1 MSIAMKSFVVTTTG
15 KVQNVKGHV
24 EATVGDQRV
33 VLVTGQ
39 ELPAGSQVFV
49 SAPNS
54 ITLVSPDGE
63 YWNSSESLEQQTTD
77 VHSEI
82 ASIHQAILSGED
94 PSTVTEAPAAG
105 NIVNGGGFGF
115 VEVVRQGR
123 ESLAQT
129 HYDTELSQSNT
140 FDVFPS
146 FESTPIATEPSAPTP
161 PDNKPPVIVDINGR
175 PIGDDLSVEVA
186 EDSSING
193 QLTATDADGDDLTF
207 ELVDGSEPTNGQV
220 TVNPD
225 GSWEYVPNPDFNGE
239 DSFTVVVDD
248 GNGGTD
254 TITVTVNVTP
264 VNDAPVGEDVSA
276 ETQEE
281 TAVTGQLT
289 ATDADG
295 DNLTF
300 KPGSDPTNG
309 QVTVNP
315 DGLWEYVPNT
325 DFNGEDSFTV
335 VVDDGNGGTD
345 TITVTVNVTSVN
357 DAPIGDDVSAETQEE
372 TAVTGQLTA
381 TDADG
386 DNLTFKPGSN
396 PENGSVTI
404 NADGSWE
411 YVPNTDFN
419 GEDSFTVVVDDG
431 NGGTD
436 TITVTVNVT
445 PTNDAPIGDDVST
458 ETQEETAVSGQLTAT
473 DVDGDNLTFKPGT
486 NPENGS
492 VTVNP
497 DGSWEYVPNTDF
509 NGEDSFTVVVDDGNG
524 GTDTITV
531 TVNVTPVN
539 DAPVGEDVSAET
551 QEDTAVTGQLT
562 ATDVDGDSLT
572 FKPGAD
578 PTNGQ
583 VTVNPDGS
591 WEYVPNPDFN
601 GEDSFTVVV
610 DDGNGGSDTITVT
623 VNVTPVNDA
632 PVGEN
637 VTAETQEDTAVTG
650 QLTATDV
657 DGDNLT
663 FKPGSDPTNGSVTV
677 NPDGSWE
684 YVPNTDFNGEDSF
697 TVVVDDGNGGTDTI
711 TVTVNVTPINDA
723 PVGEDVTAETQ
734 EETAVTGQ
742 LTATD
747 LDGDN
752 LTFKPGTNPEN
763 GNVTVNPDGSWEYVP
778 NPDFNGED
786 SFTVVV
792 DDGNG
797 GTDTI
802 TVTVN
807 VTPVNDAPVG
817 EDVSAETQEETA
829 VTGQLT
835 ATDVDGDNLTF
846 KPGSNPEN
854 GSVTIN
860 ADGSWEYVPSPDF
873 NGEDSF
879 TVVVDDGNGGT
890 DTITVTVNVTP
901 VNDAPVG
908 EDVTAETQEET
919 AVTGQ
924 LTATDVDGDNLTFK
938 PGSDP
943 TNGSVT
949 VNPDGSWEYVPNTDF
964 NGEDSFTVVVDD
976 GNGGTDTITVTVN
989 VTPINDAPVGEDV
1002 TAETQEETAVTGQ
1015 LTATDLDGDNLT
1027 FKPGTNPENGN
1038 VTVNPDGSWE
1048 YVPNP
1053 DFNGEDSFTVVVDD
1067 GNGGTD
1073 TITVTVN
1080 VTPVNDAPVGEDVS
1094 AETQEETAVTGQL
1107 TATDVDGDNLTF
1119 KPGSNPEN
1127 GSVTINA
1134 DGSWEYV
1141 PSPDFNGEDS
1151 FTVVVDDG
1159 NGGTDTITVTVNVT
1173 PVNDAPVG
1181 EDVTA
1186 ETQEETAVTGQLT
1199 ATDVDGD
1206 NLTFKPGSDPTN
1218 GQVTVNPD
1226 GSWEYVPNTDFNG
1239 EDSFTVVVDD
1249 GNGGTDTITVTVN
1262 VTPVNDAPEGEDVT
1276 AETQEETAVTGQLTA
1291 TDVDGDN
1298 LTFKPGSNPENG
1310 QVTVNADGSWEYVPN
1325 TDFNG
1330 EDSFTVVVDDGN
1342 GGSDTITVTVNVT
1355 PVNDAPIGEDV
1366 TAETQE
1372 ETAVTGQLT
1381 ATDVDGDNLT
1391 FKPGSDPT
1399 NGQVTVNPDGS
1410 WEYVPNPDFNGED
1423 SFTVVVDDG
1432 NGGSDTITVT
1442 VNVTPVN
1449 DAPVGE
1455 NVTTETQEETAV
1467 TGQLTATDVDG
1478 DNLTFKQGSDPTNG
1492 SVTVNPDGSW
1502 EYVPNTDFN
1511 GEDSFTVMVDDGNGG
1526 SDTITVTVN
1535 VTPVN
1540 DAPVGED
1547 VSAETQEETAVTG
1560 QLTATDADGDNLTF
1574 KPGSNPENGSVT
1586 INADGSWEYVPNT
1599 DFNGEDSFTVVVD
1612 DGNGGSDTIT
1622 VTVNVTPVNDAPIG
1636 DDVSAETQED
1646 TAVTGQLT
1654 ATDVDGDSLTFKP
1667 GTNPENGQVTVNADG
1682 SWEYVPNTDFNGE
1695 DSFTVVVDDGN
1706 GGTDTIT
1713 VTVNVTP
1720 VNDAPVGED
1729 VSAETQEET
1738 AVTGQL
1744 TATDVDGDNLT
1755 FKPGSNPENG
1765 SVTINADGS
1774 WEYVPNPDFNGE
1786 DSFTVVVD
1794 DGNGGTD
1801 TITVTVNVTPT
1812 NDAPIGDDVSTETQ
1826 EETAVSGQLTA
1837 TDVDGDNLTFKPGT
1851 NPENGSV
1858 TVNPDGSWEYVPNT
1872 DFNGEDSFTVVV
1884 DDGNGGTDTIT
1895 VTVNVTPVNDAPVGE
1910 DVSAETQEETA
1921 VTGQLTATDADG
1933 DGDNL
1938 TFKPGAN
1945 PENGSIT
1952 INADGS
1958 WEYVPNPDFNG
1969 EDSFTVVVDDGNGG
1983 TDTITVTV
1991 NVTPVNDAPIGD
2003 DVSAETQ
2010 EETAVTGQL
2019 TATDADGDNLTFKP
2033 GSNPENGSVTI
2044 NADGS
2049 WEYVPNPDF
2058 NGEDS
2063 FTVVV
2068 DDGNGGTDT
2077 ITVTVN
2083 VTPANDAPV
2092 GEDVSAETQEDTAV
2106 TGQLTATDVDGDN
2119 LTFKPGSNPENGSV
2133 TINADGSWEYV
2144 PNPDFNGED
2153 SFTVVVDDG
2162 NGGTDTITVTVNV
2175 TPVNDAPVG
2184 EDVSAETQEETAV
2197 TGQLTAT
2204 DVDGDNLTFKPGSNP
2219 ENGSVTINADG
2230 SWEYV
2235 PNPDFN
2241 GEDSFTVVVDDGNGG
2256 TDTITVT
2263 VNVTPVNDAPVGEDV
2278 SAETQEETAVTGQL
2292 TATDVDGDNLTFKP
2306 GSNPENGSVTIN
2318 ADGSWEYVPNPD
2330 FNGEDSFTVVVDDG
2344 NGGTDTITVTVNVT
2358 PANDAPVGEDVSAE
2372 TQEDTAVT
2380 GQLTATD
2387 VDGDN
2392 LTFKPGSNPENG
2404 SVTINADGSWEY
2416 VPNPDFNGEDSFTV
2430 VVDDGNG
2437 GTDTITV
2444 TVNVTPAND
2453 APVGED
2459 VSAETQEETAVT
2471 GQLTATDVDG
2481 DNITFKPGTNPE
2493 NGSVTVN
2500 PDGSWEYVPNTD
2512 FNGEDSF
2519 TVVVDDGN
2527 GGSDTIT
2534 VTVNVTPVND
2544 APVGEDVSA
2553 ETQEETAV
2561 TGQLT
2566 ATDIDGDNLTFKP
2579 GTNPENGSVTVN
2591 PDGSWEYVPNTDFN
2605 GEDSFTV
2612 VVDDGNGG
2620 SDTITVTV
2628 NVTPVNDAPVGENV
2642 TTETQEETAVTGQ
2655 LTATDVDGDN
2665 LTFKQGSDPTNGSV
2679 TVNPDGSWEY
2689 VPNTDFN
2696 GEDSFTVMV
2705 DDGNGGSDTITVTV
2719 NVTPV
2724 NDAPVGENVSAETQE
2739 ETAVTGQLTATD
2751 VDGDNLT
2758 FKPGSNP
2765 ENGSVTINADGSW
2778 EYVPN
2783 PDFNGEDSFTVVVDD
2798 GNGGTD
2804 TITVTVNV
2812 TPTNDAPIGDDVS
2825 TETQEETA
2833 VSGQLT
2839 ATDVD
2844 GDNLTFKPGTNPE
2857 NGSVTVNPDGSWEYV
2872 PNTDFNGEDSF
2883 TVVVDDGNGG
2893 SDTITV
2899 TVNVTPVNDAPVG
2912 EDVSAETQ
2920 EETAVTGQLTATDV
2934 DGDNL
2939 TFKPGTNPENGSVTV
2954 NPDGSWEYVP
2964 NTDFN
2969 GEDSFTVVVDDGNGG
2984 TDTITVTVNV
2994 TPVNDA
3000 PVGENVSAETQEETA
3015 VTGQLTATDVDGD
3028 NLTFK
3033 QGSDPTNGSVTV
3045 NPDGSWEYVPNPDFN
3060 GEDSFTVVVDDG
3072 NGGTDTIT
3080 VTVNV
3085 TPVNDA
3091 PVGEDV
3097 SAETQ
3102 EETAVT
3108 GQLTA
3113 TDIDGDNLTFK
3124 PGTNPENGS
3133 VTVNPDGSWEYVP
3146 NTDFNGEDS
3155 FMVVVDDGNG
3165 GSDTITVTVN
3175 VTPVNDEAVIGGDDH
3190 QSLIETNEVLTT
3202 GGTLT
3207 ATDVDNPDNSFKPQ
3221 EGVSGQYGQ
3230 FTINSQ
3236 GEWTF
3241 VSNGALDE
3249 LAEGEVVTDHF
3260 VVESIDGTQHTI
3272 TVEIV
3277 GTNEGPQ
3284 AHDDRVTTK
3293 EDNTIAL
3300 DLLGND
3306 SDVDGTIQ
3314 ITQIAGVELTGGVQE
3329 ITVENGQIRVA
3340 ADGTLTFVPNANYN
3354 GDVSFDYHI
3363 TDNHGATSEATVTIK
3378 VMPDNDAPEFDQD
3391 SYQFNYDEN
3400 SIKGTVIGKVTATDI
3415 DSIDLNYEI
3424 SQGNDNGWFQI
3435 NDKGEITLT
3444 EKGLLAAAN
3453 DYELGDNEHQLQI
3466 TVSDGGKQTT
3476 VDVVLNEQNV
3486 NEAPIG
3492 QNIEITTN
3500 EDTAAI
3506 LSWELFNAQ
3515 DIDTPDSEL
3524 SINITKLP
3532 ANGVVQIQVNGQWQ
3546 NITTSTLLTKAMF
3559 DNGDVRFV
3567 PELNHSSG
3575 MEGSEDTGNNGS
3587 IYAEFDFVISDG
3599 ELQSPEY
3606 STVIHVNAV
3615 ADKVDIEFIIGQG
3628 IYHNG
3633 SIYQDG
3639 KDFISWEDTLINV
3652 GDKAHSLTE
3661 NTDNYLVTDKTAIKG
3676 NGGNDVI
3683 SGHFST
3689 EDLILIG
3696 DDGILGNNDVDVNLD
3711 GSPVNPANT
3720 VNDTLYGGS
3729 GNDILIGEQG
3739 NDSLYGNEGIDTAVF
3754 AGNFNDYHIS
3764 NPTVSPG
3771 GSIFIQ
3777 VTDKDYSLKSP
3788 FAGEGQD
3795 ALYDIERLQF
3805 ADGTYYWDQEDGQ
3818 WVKEQPTMT
3827 YPLDINV
3834 TLTDLDGSESITEIR
3849 LAGLVEGAVLY
3860 ASDGKTVLGVAD
3872 AEGSITLTGLWS
3884 SSDSSVSLSDLKL
3897 VVDAELADQIKP
3909 TITVVN
3915 QENSN
3920 LDQNIT
3926 HADGISMNGRSRSFF
3941 SIEQQDDDSSMERAE
3956 RLLSESEDEH
3966 PLLGLMQNQDDYQSS
3981 LLQEDILL
3989 DSVGVLTEQ
3998 PEILS
4003 DFDIVND
4010 KLDLSLL
4017 LTHATTETIDEYIS
4031 FSQRDDNSVITINDQ
4046 AEETEIILENITLDE
4061 LSDNLGI
4068 ITNGL
4073 LTYQEDE
4080 LIFNDLA
4087 SNSSQ
4092 ELTVIPNPVIDDN
4105 L

>member
-1 MSIAMKSFVVTTTG
+1 MNPDGSWEYVPNPDFNGEDSFTVVVDDGNGGTDTITVTVNVTPINDAPVGENVTTET
-15 KVQNVKGHV
+15 Q
-24 EATVGDQRV
+24 EETA
-33 VLVTGQ
+33 VT
-39 ELPAGSQVFV
+39 
-49 SAPNS
+49 
-54 ITLVSPDGE
+54 
-63 YWNSSESLEQQTTD
+63 
-77 VHSEI
+77 
-82 ASIHQAILSGED
+82 
-94 PSTVTEAPAAG
+94 
-105 NIVNGGGFGF
+105 
-115 VEVVRQGR
+115 
-123 ESLAQT
+123 
-129 HYDTELSQSNT
+129 
-140 FDVFPS
+140 
-146 FESTPIATEPSAPTP
+146 
-161 PDNKPPVIVDINGR
+161 
-175 PIGDDLSVEVA
+175 
-186 EDSSING
+186 G
-193 QLTATDADGDDLTF
+193 QLTATDVDGDNLTF
-207 ELVDGSEPTNGQV
+207 KPGSDPTNGQVTVNPDGSWEYVPNPDFNGEDSFTVVVDDGNGGTDTITVTVNVTPINDVPVGENVSAETQEETAVTGQLTATDVDGDNLTFKPGTNPENGSVTVNPDGSWEYVPNPDFNGEDSFTVVVDDGNGGSDTITVTVNVTPVNDAPEGEDVSAETQEETAVTGQLTATDVDGDNLTFNPGTNPENGSVTVNPDGSWEYVPNPDFNGEDSFTVVVDDGNGGTDTITVTVNVTPINDAPVGEDVSAETQEETAVTGQLTATDVDGDSLTFKPGSDPTNGSV

-264 VNDAPVGEDVSA
+264 VNDAPVGEDVIA

-281 TAVTGQLT
+281 TAVT
-289 ATDADG
+289 
-295 DNLTF
+295 
-300 KPGSDPTNG
+300 
-309 QVTVNP
+309 
-315 DGLWEYVPNT
+315 
-325 DFNGEDSFTV
+325 
-335 VVDDGNGGTD
+335 
-345 TITVTVNVTSVN
+345 
-357 DAPIGDDVSAETQEE
+357 
-372 TAVTGQLTA
+372 
-381 TDADG
+381 
-386 DNLTFKPGSN
+386 
-396 PENGSVTI
+396 
-404 NADGSWE
+404 
-411 YVPNTDFN
+411 
-419 GEDSFTVVVDDG
+419 
-431 NGGTD
+431 
-436 TITVTVNVT
+436 
-445 PTNDAPIGDDVST
+445 
-458 ETQEETAVSGQLTAT
+458 GQLTAT

-551 QEDTAVTGQLT
+551 QEETAVTGQLT
-562 ATDVDGDSLT
+562 VTD
-572 FKPGAD
+572 A
-578 PTNGQ
+578 
-583 VTVNPDGS
+583 
-591 WEYVPNPDFN
+591 
-601 GEDSFTVVV
+601 
-610 DDGNGGSDTITVT
+610 
-623 VNVTPVNDA
+623 
-632 PVGEN
+632 
-637 VTAETQEDTAVTG
+637 
-650 QLTATDV
+650 

-663 FKPGSDPTNGSVTV
+663 FKPGSNPENGSVTI
-677 NPDGSWE
+677 NADGSWE

-711 TVTVNVTPINDA
+711 TVTVNVTP
-723 PVGEDVTAETQ
+723 
-734 EETAVTGQ
+734 
-742 LTATD
+742 
-747 LDGDN
+747 
-752 LTFKPGTNPEN
+752 
-763 GNVTVNPDGSWEYVP
+763 
-778 NPDFNGED
+778 
-786 SFTVVV
+786 
-792 DDGNG
+792 
-797 GTDTI
+797 
-802 TVTVN
+802 
-807 VTPVNDAPVG
+807 VNDAPVG
-817 EDVSAETQEETA
+817 ENVSAETQEETA

-846 KPGSNPEN
+846 KPGSDPTNGQVTVNP
-854 GSVTIN
+854 
-860 ADGSWEYVPSPDF
+860 DGSWEYVPNPDF

-938 PGSDP
+938 PGTNPANGQVTVNADGSWEYVPNPDFNGEDSFTVVVDDGNGGTDTITVTVNVTP
-943 TNGSVT
+943 VNDAPVGENITTETQEETAVTGQLTATDVDGDNLTFKPGTNPENGSVT
-949 VNPDGSWEYVPNTDF
+949 VNPDGSWEYVPNPDFNGEDSFTVVVDDGNGGSDTITVTVNVTPVNDAPEGEDVSAETQEETAVTGQLTATDVDGDNLTFNPGTNPENGSVTVNPDGSWEYVPNPDF

-1002 TAETQEETAVTGQ
+1002 SAETQEETAVTGQ
-1015 LTATDLDGDNLT
+1015 LTATDVDGDSLT
-1027 FKPGTNPENGN
+1027 FKPGSDPTNGS

-1080 VTPVNDAPVGEDVS
+1080 VTPVNDAPVGEDVI

-1119 KPGSNPEN
+1119 KPGTNPEN
-1127 GSVTINA
+1127 GS
-1134 DGSWEYV
+1134 
-1141 PSPDFNGEDS
+1141 
-1151 FTVVVDDG
+1151 
-1159 NGGTDTITVTVNVT
+1159 
-1173 PVNDAPVG
+1173 
-1181 EDVTA
+1181 
-1186 ETQEETAVTGQLT
+1186 
-1199 ATDVDGD
+1199 
-1206 NLTFKPGSDPTN
+1206 
-1218 GQVTVNPD
+1218 VTVNPD

-1262 VTPVNDAPEGEDVT
+1262 VTPVNDAP
-1276 AETQEETAVTGQLTA
+1276 
-1291 TDVDGDN
+1291 
-1298 LTFKPGSNPENG
+1298 
-1310 QVTVNADGSWEYVPN
+1310 
-1325 TDFNG
+1325 
-1330 EDSFTVVVDDGN
+1330 
-1342 GGSDTITVTVNVT
+1342 
-1355 PVNDAPIGEDV
+1355 
-1366 TAETQE
+1366 
-1372 ETAVTGQLT
+1372 
-1381 ATDVDGDNLT
+1381 
-1391 FKPGSDPT
+1391 
-1399 NGQVTVNPDGS
+1399 
-1410 WEYVPNPDFNGED
+1410 
-1423 SFTVVVDDG
+1423 
-1432 NGGSDTITVT
+1432 
-1442 VNVTPVN
+1442 
-1449 DAPVGE
+1449 
-1455 NVTTETQEETAV
+1455 
-1467 TGQLTATDVDG
+1467 
-1478 DNLTFKQGSDPTNG
+1478 
-1492 SVTVNPDGSW
+1492 
-1502 EYVPNTDFN
+1502 
-1511 GEDSFTVMVDDGNGG
+1511 
-1526 SDTITVTVN
+1526 
-1535 VTPVN
+1535 
-1540 DAPVGED
+1540 VGED

-1560 QLTATDADGDNLTF
+1560 QLTVTDADGDNLTF

-1586 INADGSWEYVPNT
+1586 I
-1599 DFNGEDSFTVVVD
+1599 
-1612 DGNGGSDTIT
+1612 
-1622 VTVNVTPVNDAPIG
+1622 
-1636 DDVSAETQED
+1636 
-1646 TAVTGQLT
+1646 
-1654 ATDVDGDSLTFKP
+1654 
-1667 GTNPENGQVTVNADG
+1667 NADG

-1826 EETAVSGQLTA
+1826 EETAV
-1837 TDVDGDNLTFKPGT
+1837 
-1851 NPENGSV
+1851 
-1858 TVNPDGSWEYVPNT
+1858 
-1872 DFNGEDSFTVVV
+1872 
-1884 DDGNGGTDTIT
+1884 
-1895 VTVNVTPVNDAPVGE
+1895 
-1910 DVSAETQEETA
+1910 
-1921 VTGQLTATDADG
+1921 
-1933 DGDNL
+1933 
-1938 TFKPGAN
+1938 
-1945 PENGSIT
+1945 
-1952 INADGS
+1952 
-1958 WEYVPNPDFNG
+1958 
-1969 EDSFTVVVDDGNGG
+1969 
-1983 TDTITVTV
+1983 
-1991 NVTPVNDAPIGD
+1991 
-2003 DVSAETQ
+2003 
-2010 EETAVTGQL
+2010 
-2019 TATDADGDNLTFKP
+2019 
-2033 GSNPENGSVTI
+2033 
-2044 NADGS
+2044 
-2049 WEYVPNPDF
+2049 
-2058 NGEDS
+2058 
-2063 FTVVV
+2063 
-2068 DDGNGGTDT
+2068 
-2077 ITVTVN
+2077 
-2083 VTPANDAPV
+2083 
-2092 GEDVSAETQEDTAV
+2092 
-2106 TGQLTATDVDGDN
+2106 
-2119 LTFKPGSNPENGSV
+2119 
-2133 TINADGSWEYV
+2133 
-2144 PNPDFNGED
+2144 
-2153 SFTVVVDDG
+2153 
-2162 NGGTDTITVTVNV
+2162 
-2175 TPVNDAPVG
+2175 
-2184 EDVSAETQEETAV
+2184 
-2197 TGQLTAT
+2197 
-2204 DVDGDNLTFKPGSNP
+2204 
-2219 ENGSVTINADG
+2219 
-2230 SWEYV
+2230 
-2235 PNPDFN
+2235 
-2241 GEDSFTVVVDDGNGG
+2241 
-2256 TDTITVT
+2256 
-2263 VNVTPVNDAPVGEDV
+2263 
-2278 SAETQEETAVTGQL
+2278 
-2292 TATDVDGDNLTFKP
+2292 
-2306 GSNPENGSVTIN
+2306 
-2318 ADGSWEYVPNPD
+2318 
-2330 FNGEDSFTVVVDDG
+2330 
-2344 NGGTDTITVTVNVT
+2344 
-2358 PANDAPVGEDVSAE
+2358 
-2372 TQEDTAVT
+2372 
-2380 GQLTATD
+2380 
-2387 VDGDN
+2387 
-2392 LTFKPGSNPENG
+2392 
-2404 SVTINADGSWEY
+2404 
-2416 VPNPDFNGEDSFTV
+2416 
-2430 VVDDGNG
+2430 
-2437 GTDTITV
+2437 
-2444 TVNVTPAND
+2444 
-2453 APVGED
+2453 
-2459 VSAETQEETAVT
+2459 
-2471 GQLTATDVDG
+2471 
-2481 DNITFKPGTNPE
+2481 
-2493 NGSVTVN
+2493 
-2500 PDGSWEYVPNTD
+2500 
-2512 FNGEDSF
+2512 
-2519 TVVVDDGN
+2519 
-2527 GGSDTIT
+2527 
-2534 VTVNVTPVND
+2534 
-2544 APVGEDVSA
+2544 
-2553 ETQEETAV
+2553 
-2561 TGQLT
+2561 
-2566 ATDIDGDNLTFKP
+2566 
-2579 GTNPENGSVTVN
+2579 
-2591 PDGSWEYVPNTDFN
+2591 
-2605 GEDSFTV
+2605 
-2612 VVDDGNGG
+2612 
-2620 SDTITVTV
+2620 
-2628 NVTPVNDAPVGENV
+2628 
-2642 TTETQEETAVTGQ
+2642 
-2655 LTATDVDGDN
+2655 
-2665 LTFKQGSDPTNGSV
+2665 
-2679 TVNPDGSWEY
+2679 
-2689 VPNTDFN
+2689 
-2696 GEDSFTVMV
+2696 
-2705 DDGNGGSDTITVTV
+2705 
-2719 NVTPV
+2719 
-2724 NDAPVGENVSAETQE
+2724 
-2739 ETAVTGQLTATD
+2739 
-2751 VDGDNLT
+2751 
-2758 FKPGSNP
+2758 
-2765 ENGSVTINADGSW
+2765 
-2778 EYVPN
+2778 
-2783 PDFNGEDSFTVVVDD
+2783 
-2798 GNGGTD
+2798 
-2804 TITVTVNV
+2804 
-2812 TPTNDAPIGDDVS
+2812 
-2825 TETQEETA
+2825 
-2833 VSGQLT
+2833 
-2839 ATDVD
+2839 
-2844 GDNLTFKPGTNPE
+2844 
-2857 NGSVTVNPDGSWEYV
+2857 
-2872 PNTDFNGEDSF
+2872 
-2883 TVVVDDGNGG
+2883 
-2893 SDTITV
+2893 
-2899 TVNVTPVNDAPVG
+2899 
-2912 EDVSAETQ
+2912 
-2920 EETAVTGQLTATDV
+2920 TGQLTATDV

-2964 NTDFN
+2964 NPDFN

-2984 TDTITVTVNV
+2984 SDTITVTVNV

-3000 PVGENVSAETQEETA
+3000 PEGEDVSAETQEETA
-3015 VTGQLTATDVDGD
+3015 VIGQLTATDVDGD
-3028 NLTFK
+3028 NLTFNP
-3033 QGSDPTNGSVTV
+3033 GTNPENGSVTV

-3072 NGGTDTIT
+3072 NGGT
-3080 VTVNV
+3080 
-3085 TPVNDA
+3085 
-3091 PVGEDV
+3091 
-3097 SAETQ
+3097 
-3102 EETAVT
+3102 
-3108 GQLTA
+3108 
-3113 TDIDGDNLTFK
+3113 
-3124 PGTNPENGS
+3124 
-3133 VTVNPDGSWEYVP
+3133 
-3146 NTDFNGEDS
+3146 
-3155 FMVVVDDGNG
+3155 
-3165 GSDTITVTVN
+3165 DTITVTVN

-3221 EGVSGQYGQ
+3221 EGVTGQYGQ

-3272 TVEIV
+3272 TVEIT

-3293 EDNTIAL
+3293 EDNAITL

-3329 ITVENGQIRVA
+3329 IMVEHGQIRVA
-3340 ADGTLTFVPNANYN
+3340 ADGTLTFVPNTNYN
-3354 GDVSFDYHI
+3354 GDVSFDYQI

-3400 SIKGTVIGKVTATDI
+3400 STEGTVIGKVTATDI

-3486 NEAPIG
+3486 NEAPTG

-3661 NTDNYLVTDKTAIKG
+3661 GTDNYEVKDKTAIKG

-3739 NDSLYGNEGIDTAVF
+3739 NDSLYGNGGIDTAVF

-3764 NPTVSPG
+3764 NPKVSSG
-3771 GSIFIQ
+3771 DSIFIQ
-3777 VTDKDYSLKSP
+3777 VTDKDYSLNYP

-4092 ELTVIPNPVIDDN
+4092 ELTAIPNPVIDDN

>member
-1 MSIAMKSFVVTTTG
+1 MKSFVVTTTG

-24 EATVGDQRV
+24 EAMVGDQRV

-140 FDVFPS
+140 FDVFTS

-161 PDNKPPVIVDINGR
+161 PDNKPPVIVDINGQ

-264 VNDAPVGEDVSA
+264 VNDAPE
-276 ETQEE
+276 
-281 TAVTGQLT
+281 
-289 ATDADG
+289 
-295 DNLTF
+295 
-300 KPGSDPTNG
+300 
-309 QVTVNP
+309 
-315 DGLWEYVPNT
+315 
-325 DFNGEDSFTV
+325 
-335 VVDDGNGGTD
+335 
-345 TITVTVNVTSVN
+345 
-357 DAPIGDDVSAETQEE
+357 GDDVSAETQEE

-381 TDADG
+381 TDVDG
-386 DNLTFKPGSN
+386 DNLTFKSGTN

-411 YVPNTDFN
+411 YVPNT
-419 GEDSFTVVVDDG
+419 
-431 NGGTD
+431 
-436 TITVTVNVT
+436 
-445 PTNDAPIGDDVST
+445 
-458 ETQEETAVSGQLTAT
+458 
-473 DVDGDNLTFKPGT
+473 
-486 NPENGS
+486 
-492 VTVNP
+492 
-497 DGSWEYVPNTDF
+497 
-509 NGEDSFTVVVDDGNG
+509 
-524 GTDTITV
+524 
-531 TVNVTPVN
+531 
-539 DAPVGEDVSAET
+539 
-551 QEDTAVTGQLT
+551 
-562 ATDVDGDSLT
+562 
-572 FKPGAD
+572 
-578 PTNGQ
+578 
-583 VTVNPDGS
+583 
-591 WEYVPNPDFN
+591 
-601 GEDSFTVVV
+601 
-610 DDGNGGSDTITVT
+610 
-623 VNVTPVNDA
+623 
-632 PVGEN
+632 
-637 VTAETQEDTAVTG
+637 
-650 QLTATDV
+650 
-657 DGDNLT
+657 
-663 FKPGSDPTNGSVTV
+663 
-677 NPDGSWE
+677 
-684 YVPNTDFNGEDSF
+684 
-697 TVVVDDGNGGTDTI
+697 
-711 TVTVNVTPINDA
+711 
-723 PVGEDVTAETQ
+723 
-734 EETAVTGQ
+734 
-742 LTATD
+742 
-747 LDGDN
+747 
-752 LTFKPGTNPEN
+752 
-763 GNVTVNPDGSWEYVP
+763 
-778 NPDFNGED
+778 DFNGED

-835 ATDVDGDNLTF
+835 ATDLDGDNLTF
-846 KPGSNPEN
+846 KPGTNPEN
-854 GSVTIN
+854 GNVTIN
-860 ADGSWEYVPSPDF
+860 ADGSWEYVPNPDF

-901 VNDAPVG
+901 TNDAPIGDDVSVETQEDTAVTGQLIATDVDGDNLTFKPGTNPENGSVIVNPDGSWEYVPNPNFNGEDSFTVVVDDGNGGSDTITVTVNVTPVNDAPVG
-908 EDVTAETQEET
+908 ENVTTETQEET

-924 LTATDVDGDNLTFK
+924 LTATDVDGDSLTFK

-943 TNGSVT
+943 TNG
-949 VNPDGSWEYVPNTDF
+949 
-964 NGEDSFTVVVDD
+964 
-976 GNGGTDTITVTVN
+976 
-989 VTPINDAPVGEDV
+989 
-1002 TAETQEETAVTGQ
+1002 Q
-1015 LTATDLDGDNLT
+1015 
-1027 FKPGTNPENGN
+1027 

-1080 VTPVNDAPVGEDVS
+1080 VTPTNDTPVGEDVSTETQEETAVSGQLTATDVDGDNLTFKPGTNPENGQVTINADGSWEYVPNPDFNGEDSFTVVVDDGNGGSDTITVTVNVTPVNDAPVGEDVI

-1119 KPGSNPEN
+1119 KPGSDPTNGQVTVNP
-1127 GSVTINA
+1127 
-1134 DGSWEYV
+1134 DGSWVYV
-1141 PSPDFNGEDS
+1141 PNPDFNGEDS

-1181 EDVTA
+1181 ENISAETQEETAVTGQLTATDVDGDNLTFKPGTNPENGQVTVNADGSWEYVPNPDFNGEDSFTVVVDDGNGGTDTITVTVNVTPVNDAPIGDDVTA
-1186 ETQEETAVTGQLT
+1186 ETQEETAVTGQLTATDVDGDNLTFKPGTNPENGQVTVNADGSWEYVPNPDFNGEDSFTVVVDDGNGGSDTITVTVNVTPVNDAPVGEDVIAETQEETAVTGQLTATDVDGDNLTFKPGSDPTNGQVTVNPDGSWEYVPNPDFNGEDSFTVVVDDGKDGSDTITVTVNVTPVNDAPVGEDVSAETQEETAVSGQLTATDVDGDNLTFKPGSNPENGSVTINADGSWEYVPNPDFNGEDSFTVVVDDGNGGSDTITVTVNVTPVNDAPVGENVTTETQEDTVITGQLT

-1262 VTPVNDAPEGEDVT
+1262 VTPTNDAPIGDDVST
-1276 AETQEETAVTGQLTA
+1276 ETQEETAVTGQLTA

-1298 LTFKPGSNPENG
+1298 LTFKPGTNPENG
-1310 QVTVNADGSWEYVPN
+1310 NVTVNPDGSWEYVPN

-1355 PVNDAPIGEDV
+1355 PVNDEAVGEDV
-1366 TAETQE
+1366 TTETQE

-1399 NGQVTVNPDGS
+1399 NGSVTVNPDGS
-1410 WEYVPNPDFNGED
+1410 WEYVPNPNFNGED
-1423 SFTVVVDDG
+1423 SFTVVVDDS
-1432 NGGSDTITVT
+1432 NGGTDTIIVT

-1449 DAPVGE
+1449 DAPVG
-1455 NVTTETQEETAV
+1455 
-1467 TGQLTATDVDG
+1467 D
-1478 DNLTFKQGSDPTNG
+1478 
-1492 SVTVNPDGSW
+1492 
-1502 EYVPNTDFN
+1502 
-1511 GEDSFTVMVDDGNGG
+1511 
-1526 SDTITVTVN
+1526 
-1535 VTPVN
+1535 
-1540 DAPVGED
+1540 
-1547 VSAETQEETAVTG
+1547 
-1560 QLTATDADGDNLTF
+1560 
-1574 KPGSNPENGSVT
+1574 
-1586 INADGSWEYVPNT
+1586 
-1599 DFNGEDSFTVVVD
+1599 
-1612 DGNGGSDTIT
+1612 
-1622 VTVNVTPVNDAPIG
+1622 
-1636 DDVSAETQED
+1636 
-1646 TAVTGQLT
+1646 
-1654 ATDVDGDSLTFKP
+1654 
-1667 GTNPENGQVTVNADG
+1667 
-1682 SWEYVPNTDFNGE
+1682 
-1695 DSFTVVVDDGN
+1695 
-1706 GGTDTIT
+1706 
-1713 VTVNVTP
+1713 
-1720 VNDAPVGED
+1720 D

-1755 FKPGSNPENG
+1755 FKPG
-1765 SVTINADGS
+1765 
-1774 WEYVPNPDFNGE
+1774 
-1786 DSFTVVVD
+1786 
-1794 DGNGGTD
+1794 
-1801 TITVTVNVTPT
+1801 
-1812 NDAPIGDDVSTETQ
+1812 
-1826 EETAVSGQLTA
+1826 
-1837 TDVDGDNLTFKPGT
+1837 T

-1858 TVNPDGSWEYVPNT
+1858 TVNP
-1872 DFNGEDSFTVVV
+1872 
-1884 DDGNGGTDTIT
+1884 
-1895 VTVNVTPVNDAPVGE
+1895 
-1910 DVSAETQEETA
+1910 
-1921 VTGQLTATDADG
+1921 
-1933 DGDNL
+1933 
-1938 TFKPGAN
+1938 
-1945 PENGSIT
+1945 
-1952 INADGS
+1952 DGS

-1991 NVTPVNDAPIGD
+1991 NVTPV
-2003 DVSAETQ
+2003 
-2010 EETAVTGQL
+2010 
-2019 TATDADGDNLTFKP
+2019 
-2033 GSNPENGSVTI
+2033 
-2044 NADGS
+2044 
-2049 WEYVPNPDF
+2049 
-2058 NGEDS
+2058 
-2063 FTVVV
+2063 
-2068 DDGNGGTDT
+2068 
-2077 ITVTVN
+2077 
-2083 VTPANDAPV
+2083 NDAPV

-2184 EDVSAETQEETAV
+2184 ENVSAETQEDTAVTGQLTATDVDGDKLTFKPGSDPTNGQVTVNPDGSWEYVPNPDFNGEDSFTVVVDDGNGGTDTITVTVNVTPVNDAPVGEDVTTETQEETAVTGQLTATDLDGDNLTFKPGTNPENGSVTVNPDGSWEYVPNPDFNGEDSFTVVVDDSNGGSDTITVTVNVTPVNDAPEGEDASAETQEETAVTGQLTATDVDGDNLTFKPGTNPENGNVTVNPDGSWEYVPNTDFNGEDSFTVVVDDGNGGSDTITVTVNVTPVNDEAVGEDVTTETQEETAVTGQLTATDVDGDNLTFKPGSDPTNGSVTVNPDGSWEYVPNPNFNGEDSFTVVVDDGNGGSDTITVTVNVTPVNDAPEGEDISAETQEETAVTGQLTATDVDGDNLTFKPGTNPENGQVTVNADGSWEYVPNPDFNGEDSFTVVVDDGNGGTDTITVTVNVTPVNDTPVGEDVSAETQEETAV

-2204 DVDGDNLTFKPGSNP
+2204 DVDGDNLTFKPGTNPENGQVTVNADGSWEYVPNPDFNGEDSFTVVVDDGNGGTDTITVTVNVTPVNDAPVGEDVSAGTQEETVVTGQLTATDVDGDNLTFKPGTDP

-2278 SAETQEETAVTGQL
+2278 SAETQEDTAVTGQL

-2306 GSNPENGSVTIN
+2306 GTNPENGNVTVN
-2318 ADGSWEYVPNPD
+2318 PDGSWEYVPNPD

-2358 PANDAPVGEDVSAE
+2358 PVNDAPVGENVSAE

-2392 LTFKPGSNPENG
+2392 LTFKSGSNPENG

-2416 VPNPDFNGEDSFTV
+2416 VPNPDFHGEDSFTV

-2437 GTDTITV
+2437 GT
-2444 TVNVTPAND
+2444 
-2453 APVGED
+2453 
-2459 VSAETQEETAVT
+2459 
-2471 GQLTATDVDG
+2471 
-2481 DNITFKPGTNPE
+2481 
-2493 NGSVTVN
+2493 
-2500 PDGSWEYVPNTD
+2500 
-2512 FNGEDSF
+2512 
-2519 TVVVDDGN
+2519 
-2527 GGSDTIT
+2527 
-2534 VTVNVTPVND
+2534 
-2544 APVGEDVSA
+2544 
-2553 ETQEETAV
+2553 
-2561 TGQLT
+2561 
-2566 ATDIDGDNLTFKP
+2566 
-2579 GTNPENGSVTVN
+2579 
-2591 PDGSWEYVPNTDFN
+2591 
-2605 GEDSFTV
+2605 
-2612 VVDDGNGG
+2612 
-2620 SDTITVTV
+2620 
-2628 NVTPVNDAPVGENV
+2628 
-2642 TTETQEETAVTGQ
+2642 
-2655 LTATDVDGDN
+2655 
-2665 LTFKQGSDPTNGSV
+2665 
-2679 TVNPDGSWEY
+2679 
-2689 VPNTDFN
+2689 
-2696 GEDSFTVMV
+2696 
-2705 DDGNGGSDTITVTV
+2705 
-2719 NVTPV
+2719 
-2724 NDAPVGENVSAETQE
+2724 
-2739 ETAVTGQLTATD
+2739 
-2751 VDGDNLT
+2751 
-2758 FKPGSNP
+2758 
-2765 ENGSVTINADGSW
+2765 
-2778 EYVPN
+2778 
-2783 PDFNGEDSFTVVVDD
+2783 
-2798 GNGGTD
+2798 
-2804 TITVTVNV
+2804 
-2812 TPTNDAPIGDDVS
+2812 
-2825 TETQEETA
+2825 
-2833 VSGQLT
+2833 
-2839 ATDVD
+2839 
-2844 GDNLTFKPGTNPE
+2844 
-2857 NGSVTVNPDGSWEYV
+2857 
-2872 PNTDFNGEDSF
+2872 
-2883 TVVVDDGNGG
+2883 
-2893 SDTITV
+2893 DTITV

-2939 TFKPGTNPENGSVTV
+2939 TFKPGTNPENGSVTI
-2954 NPDGSWEYVP
+2954 NADGSWEYVP
-2964 NTDFN
+2964 NPDFN

-3028 NLTFK
+3028 NLAFK
-3033 QGSDPTNGSVTV
+3033 PGTNPENGQVTV
-3045 NPDGSWEYVPNPDFN
+3045 NADGSWEYVPNPDFH

-3102 EETAVT
+3102 EDTAVT

-3113 TDIDGDNLTFK
+3113 TDVDGDNLTFK

-3133 VTVNPDGSWEYVP
+3133 VTINADGSWEYVP

-3155 FMVVVDDGNG
+3155 FTVVVDDGNG
-3165 GSDTITVTVN
+3165 GSDIITVTVN

-3202 GGTLT
+3202 GGILT

-3221 EGVSGQYGQ
+3221 EGVTGQYGQ

-3241 VSNGALDE
+3241 VSNGALDK

-3260 VVESIDGTQHTI
+3260 VVESIDGTEHTI

-3293 EDNTIAL
+3293 EDNAIAL
-3300 DLLGND
+3300 DLLSND
-3306 SDVDGTIQ
+3306 SDVDGTVQ
-3314 ITQIAGVELTGGVQE
+3314 ITQIAGVELTGGEQE

-3340 ADGTLTFVPNANYN
+3340 VDGTLIFVPNANYS
-3354 GDVSFDYHI
+3354 GDVSFDYQI

-3400 SIKGTVIGKVTATDI
+3400 STEGTVIGKVTATDI

-3628 IYHNG
+3628 VYHNG

-3661 NTDNYLVTDKTAIKG
+3661 DTDSYQIKDKTAIKG

-3739 NDSLYGNEGIDTAVF
+3739 NDSLYGNGGIDTAVF

-3777 VTDKDYSLKSP
+3777 VTDKDYSLNYP

-3884 SSDSSVSLSDLKL
+3884 SSDSLVSLSDLKL

-3966 PLLGLMQNQDDYQSS
+3966 PLLGLVQNQEDYQSS

-3989 DSVGVLTEQ
+3989 DGVGVLTEQ

-4031 FSQRDDNSVITINDQ
+4031 FSQIEDNSVITINDQ
-4046 AEETEIILENITLDE
+4046 AKGTEIILENITLDE

-4092 ELTVIPNPVIDDN
+4092 ELSMIPNPVIDDN

>member
-1 MSIAMKSFVVTTTG
+1 
-15 KVQNVKGHV
+15 
-24 EATVGDQRV
+24 
-33 VLVTGQ
+33 
-39 ELPAGSQVFV
+39 
-49 SAPNS
+49 
-54 ITLVSPDGE
+54 
-63 YWNSSESLEQQTTD
+63 
-77 VHSEI
+77 
-82 ASIHQAILSGED
+82 
-94 PSTVTEAPAAG
+94 
-105 NIVNGGGFGF
+105 
-115 VEVVRQGR
+115 
-123 ESLAQT
+123 
-129 HYDTELSQSNT
+129 
-140 FDVFPS
+140 
-146 FESTPIATEPSAPTP
+146 
-161 PDNKPPVIVDINGR
+161 
-175 PIGDDLSVEVA
+175 
-186 EDSSING
+186 
-193 QLTATDADGDDLTF
+193 TAL
-207 ELVDGSEPTNGQV
+207 
-220 TVNPD
+220 
-225 GSWEYVPNPDFNGE
+225 
-239 DSFTVVVDD
+239 
-248 GNGGTD
+248 
-254 TITVTVNVTP
+254 
-264 VNDAPVGEDVSA
+264 
-276 ETQEE
+276 
-281 TAVTGQLT
+281 
-289 ATDADG
+289 
-295 DNLTF
+295 
-300 KPGSDPTNG
+300 
-309 QVTVNP
+309 
-315 DGLWEYVPNT
+315 
-325 DFNGEDSFTV
+325 
-335 VVDDGNGGTD
+335 
-345 TITVTVNVTSVN
+345 
-357 DAPIGDDVSAETQEE
+357 
-372 TAVTGQLTA
+372 
-381 TDADG
+381 
-386 DNLTFKPGSN
+386 
-396 PENGSVTI
+396 
-404 NADGSWE
+404 
-411 YVPNTDFN
+411 
-419 GEDSFTVVVDDG
+419 
-431 NGGTD
+431 
-436 TITVTVNVT
+436 
-445 PTNDAPIGDDVST
+445 
-458 ETQEETAVSGQLTAT
+458 
-473 DVDGDNLTFKPGT
+473 
-486 NPENGS
+486 
-492 VTVNP
+492 
-497 DGSWEYVPNTDF
+497 
-509 NGEDSFTVVVDDGNG
+509 
-524 GTDTITV
+524 
-531 TVNVTPVN
+531 
-539 DAPVGEDVSAET
+539 
-551 QEDTAVTGQLT
+551 
-562 ATDVDGDSLT
+562 
-572 FKPGAD
+572 
-578 PTNGQ
+578 
-583 VTVNPDGS
+583 
-591 WEYVPNPDFN
+591 
-601 GEDSFTVVV
+601 
-610 DDGNGGSDTITVT
+610 
-623 VNVTPVNDA
+623 
-632 PVGEN
+632 
-637 VTAETQEDTAVTG
+637 
-650 QLTATDV
+650 
-657 DGDNLT
+657 
-663 FKPGSDPTNGSVTV
+663 
-677 NPDGSWE
+677 
-684 YVPNTDFNGEDSF
+684 
-697 TVVVDDGNGGTDTI
+697 
-711 TVTVNVTPINDA
+711 
-723 PVGEDVTAETQ
+723 
-734 EETAVTGQ
+734 TGQ

-763 GNVTVNPDGSWEYVP
+763 G
-778 NPDFNGED
+778 
-786 SFTVVV
+786 
-792 DDGNG
+792 
-797 GTDTI
+797 
-802 TVTVN
+802 
-807 VTPVNDAPVG
+807 
-817 EDVSAETQEETA
+817 
-829 VTGQLT
+829 
-835 ATDVDGDNLTF
+835 
-846 KPGSNPEN
+846 
-854 GSVTIN
+854 SVTI
-860 ADGSWEYVPSPDF
+860 
-873 NGEDSF
+873 
-879 TVVVDDGNGGT
+879 
-890 DTITVTVNVTP
+890 
-901 VNDAPVG
+901 
-908 EDVTAETQEET
+908 
-919 AVTGQ
+919 
-924 LTATDVDGDNLTFK
+924 
-938 PGSDP
+938 
-943 TNGSVT
+943 
-949 VNPDGSWEYVPNTDF
+949 
-964 NGEDSFTVVVDD
+964 
-976 GNGGTDTITVTVN
+976 
-989 VTPINDAPVGEDV
+989 
-1002 TAETQEETAVTGQ
+1002 
-1015 LTATDLDGDNLT
+1015 
-1027 FKPGTNPENGN
+1027 
-1038 VTVNPDGSWE
+1038 
-1048 YVPNP
+1048 
-1053 DFNGEDSFTVVVDD
+1053 
-1067 GNGGTD
+1067 
-1073 TITVTVN
+1073 
-1080 VTPVNDAPVGEDVS
+1080 
-1094 AETQEETAVTGQL
+1094 
-1107 TATDVDGDNLTF
+1107 
-1119 KPGSNPEN
+1119 
-1127 GSVTINA
+1127 
-1134 DGSWEYV
+1134 
-1141 PSPDFNGEDS
+1141 
-1151 FTVVVDDG
+1151 
-1159 NGGTDTITVTVNVT
+1159 
-1173 PVNDAPVG
+1173 
-1181 EDVTA
+1181 
-1186 ETQEETAVTGQLT
+1186 
-1199 ATDVDGD
+1199 
-1206 NLTFKPGSDPTN
+1206 
-1218 GQVTVNPD
+1218 
-1226 GSWEYVPNTDFNG
+1226 
-1239 EDSFTVVVDD
+1239 
-1249 GNGGTDTITVTVN
+1249 
-1262 VTPVNDAPEGEDVT
+1262 
-1276 AETQEETAVTGQLTA
+1276 
-1291 TDVDGDN
+1291 
-1298 LTFKPGSNPENG
+1298 
-1310 QVTVNADGSWEYVPN
+1310 
-1325 TDFNG
+1325 
-1330 EDSFTVVVDDGN
+1330 
-1342 GGSDTITVTVNVT
+1342 
-1355 PVNDAPIGEDV
+1355 
-1366 TAETQE
+1366 
-1372 ETAVTGQLT
+1372 
-1381 ATDVDGDNLT
+1381 
-1391 FKPGSDPT
+1391 
-1399 NGQVTVNPDGS
+1399 
-1410 WEYVPNPDFNGED
+1410 
-1423 SFTVVVDDG
+1423 
-1432 NGGSDTITVT
+1432 
-1442 VNVTPVN
+1442 
-1449 DAPVGE
+1449 
-1455 NVTTETQEETAV
+1455 
-1467 TGQLTATDVDG
+1467 
-1478 DNLTFKQGSDPTNG
+1478 
-1492 SVTVNPDGSW
+1492 
-1502 EYVPNTDFN
+1502 
-1511 GEDSFTVMVDDGNGG
+1511 
-1526 SDTITVTVN
+1526 
-1535 VTPVN
+1535 
-1540 DAPVGED
+1540 
-1547 VSAETQEETAVTG
+1547 
-1560 QLTATDADGDNLTF
+1560 
-1574 KPGSNPENGSVT
+1574 
-1586 INADGSWEYVPNT
+1586 
-1599 DFNGEDSFTVVVD
+1599 
-1612 DGNGGSDTIT
+1612 
-1622 VTVNVTPVNDAPIG
+1622 
-1636 DDVSAETQED
+1636 
-1646 TAVTGQLT
+1646 
-1654 ATDVDGDSLTFKP
+1654 
-1667 GTNPENGQVTVNADG
+1667 NADG

-1755 FKPGSNPENG
+1755 FKPGTNPENG

-1801 TITVTVNVTPT
+1801 TITVTVNVTPV
-1812 NDAPIGDDVSTETQ
+1812 NDAPVGEDVSVETQ
-1826 EETAVSGQLTA
+1826 EETAVTGQLTATDVDGDNLTFKPGSDPTNGSVTVNPDGSWEFVPNPDFNGEDSFTVVVDDGNGGTDTITVTVNVTPVNDAPVGENVTTETQEDTAVTGQLIA

-1858 TVNPDGSWEYVPNT
+1858 TINADGSWEYVPNT
-1872 DFNGEDSFTVVV
+1872 DFNGEDSFTVVVDDGNGGTDTITVTVNVTPVNDAPVGEDVTAETQEDTAVTGQLTATDVDGDNLTFKPGSNPENGSVTINADGSWEYVPNPEFNGEDSFTVVV

-1921 VTGQLTATDADG
+1921 VTGQLTATDV

-1938 TFKPGAN
+1938 TFKQGSDPT
-1945 PENGSIT
+1945 NGSVT
-1952 INADGS
+1952 VNPDGS

-1991 NVTPVNDAPIGD
+1991 NVTPTNDTPVGE
-2003 DVSAETQ
+2003 DVSTETQ
-2010 EETAVTGQL
+2010 EETAVSGQL
-2019 TATDADGDNLTFKP
+2019 TATDVDGDNLTFKP
-2033 GSNPENGSVTI
+2033 GTNPENGSVI
-2044 NADGS
+2044 VNPDGS

-2068 DDGNGGTDT
+2068 DDGNGGSDI

-2083 VTPANDAPV
+2083 VTPVNDAPV
-2092 GEDVSAETQEDTAV
+2092 GEDVIAETQEETAV

-2119 LTFKPGSNPENGSV
+2119 LTFKPGSDPTNGQVTVNP
-2133 TINADGSWEYV
+2133 DGSWVYV

-2306 GSNPENGSVTIN
+2306 GTNPANGQVTVN

-2358 PANDAPVGEDVSAE
+2358 PVNDAPVGEDVTAE
-2372 TQEDTAVT
+2372 TQEETTVT

-2392 LTFKPGSNPENG
+2392 LTFKPGTNPANG
-2404 SVTINADGSWEY
+2404 QVTVNADGSWEY
-2416 VPNPDFNGEDSFTV
+2416 VPNP
-2430 VVDDGNG
+2430 
-2437 GTDTITV
+2437 
-2444 TVNVTPAND
+2444 
-2453 APVGED
+2453 
-2459 VSAETQEETAVT
+2459 
-2471 GQLTATDVDG
+2471 
-2481 DNITFKPGTNPE
+2481 
-2493 NGSVTVN
+2493 
-2500 PDGSWEYVPNTD
+2500 
-2512 FNGEDSF
+2512 
-2519 TVVVDDGN
+2519 
-2527 GGSDTIT
+2527 
-2534 VTVNVTPVND
+2534 
-2544 APVGEDVSA
+2544 
-2553 ETQEETAV
+2553 
-2561 TGQLT
+2561 
-2566 ATDIDGDNLTFKP
+2566 
-2579 GTNPENGSVTVN
+2579 
-2591 PDGSWEYVPNTDFN
+2591 DFN

-2655 LTATDVDGDN
+2655 LTV
-2665 LTFKQGSDPTNGSV
+2665 
-2679 TVNPDGSWEY
+2679 
-2689 VPNTDFN
+2689 
-2696 GEDSFTVMV
+2696 
-2705 DDGNGGSDTITVTV
+2705 
-2719 NVTPV
+2719 
-2724 NDAPVGENVSAETQE
+2724 
-2739 ETAVTGQLTATD
+2739 TD

-2758 FKPGSNP
+2758 FKP
-2765 ENGSVTINADGSW
+2765 
-2778 EYVPN
+2778 
-2783 PDFNGEDSFTVVVDD
+2783 
-2798 GNGGTD
+2798 
-2804 TITVTVNV
+2804 
-2812 TPTNDAPIGDDVS
+2812 
-2825 TETQEETA
+2825 
-2833 VSGQLT
+2833 
-2839 ATDVD
+2839 
-2844 GDNLTFKPGTNPE
+2844 
-2857 NGSVTVNPDGSWEYV
+2857 
-2872 PNTDFNGEDSF
+2872 
-2883 TVVVDDGNGG
+2883 
-2893 SDTITV
+2893 
-2899 TVNVTPVNDAPVG
+2899 
-2912 EDVSAETQ
+2912 
-2920 EETAVTGQLTATDV
+2920 
-2934 DGDNL
+2934 
-2939 TFKPGTNPENGSVTV
+2939 
-2954 NPDGSWEYVP
+2954 
-2964 NTDFN
+2964 
-2969 GEDSFTVVVDDGNGG
+2969 
-2984 TDTITVTVNV
+2984 
-2994 TPVNDA
+2994 
-3000 PVGENVSAETQEETA
+3000 
-3015 VTGQLTATDVDGD
+3015 
-3028 NLTFK
+3028 
-3033 QGSDPTNGSVTV
+3033 GSDPTNGSVTV

-3102 EETAVT
+3102 EETTVT

-3113 TDIDGDNLTFK
+3113 TDVDGDSLTFK
-3124 PGTNPENGS
+3124 PDADPTNGS
-3133 VTVNPDGSWEYVP
+3133 VTVDPDGSWEYVP
-3146 NTDFNGEDS
+3146 NPDFNGEDS
-3155 FMVVVDDGNG
+3155 FTVVVDDGNG

-3272 TVEIV
+3272 TVEIT

-3314 ITQIAGVELTGGVQE
+3314 ITQIAGVELTGGEQE

-3340 ADGTLTFVPNANYN
+3340 ADGTLTFVPNANYSGEVSFDYHITDN
-3354 GDVSFDYHI
+3354 HGATSEATVTITVTPVNDEAVIGGDDHQSLIETNEVLTTGGTLTATDVDNPDNSFKPQEGVSGQYGQFTINSQGEWTFVSNGALDELAEGEVVTDHFVVESIDGTQHTITVEIIGTNEGPQAHDDRVTTKEDNAIALDLLSNDSDVDGTVQITQIAGVELTGGEQEITVENGQIRVAADGTLTFVPNANYSGDVSFDYQI

-3400 SIKGTVIGKVTATDI
+3400 STEGTVIGKVTATDI
-3415 DSIDLNYEI
+3415 DSSALNYEI

-3486 NEAPIG
+3486 NEAPTG

-3524 SINITKLP
+3524 SIYITKLP

-3567 PELNHSSG
+3567 PEFNHSSG
-3575 MEGSEDTGNNGS
+3575 LEGSEDTGNNGS

-3615 ADKVDIEFIIGQG
+3615 ADNVDVEFIIGQG

-3661 NTDNYLVTDKTAIKG
+3661 NTDNYEVKDKTAIKG

-3739 NDSLYGNEGIDTAVF
+3739 NDSLYGNGGIDTAVF

-3764 NPTVSPG
+3764 NPTVSSG
-3771 GSIFIQ
+3771 DSIFIQ
-3777 VTDKDYSLKSP
+3777 VTDKDYSLNYP

-3884 SSDSSVSLSDLKL
+3884 SSDSLVSLSDLKL

-3966 PLLGLMQNQDDYQSS
+3966 PLLGLVQNQEDYQSS

-3989 DSVGVLTEQ
+3989 DGVGVLTEQ

-4031 FSQRDDNSVITINDQ
+4031 FSQIEDNSVITINDQ
-4046 AEETEIILENITLDE
+4046 AKGTEIILENITLDE

-4092 ELTVIPNPVIDDN
+4092 ELSVIPNPVIDDN

>member
-1 MSIAMKSFVVTTTG
+1 SFTVVVDDGNGGTDTIT
-15 KVQNVKGHV
+15 VTVNVTPV
-24 EATVGDQRV
+24 NDAPVGEDISAETQEETA
-33 VLVTGQ
+33 VTGQ
-39 ELPAGSQVFV
+39 LTATDVDGDNLTFKPGSDPTNGSVTV
-49 SAPNS
+49 N
-54 ITLVSPDGE
+54 PDGSWE
-63 YWNSSESLEQQTTD
+63 YVPNPD
-77 VHSEI
+77 FN
-82 ASIHQAILSGED
+82 GED
-94 PSTVTEAPAAG
+94 SFTVVVDDGNGGTDTITVTVNMTPVNDAPVG
-105 NIVNGGGFGF
+105 EDI
-115 VEVVRQGR
+115 
-123 ESLAQT
+123 
-129 HYDTELSQSNT
+129 
-140 FDVFPS
+140 
-146 FESTPIATEPSAPTP
+146 SAETQEETA
-161 PDNKPPVIVDINGR
+161 VT
-175 PIGDDLSVEVA
+175 
-186 EDSSING
+186 G
-193 QLTATDADGDDLTF
+193 QLTATDADGDNLTF
-207 ELVDGSEPTNGQV
+207 KPGADPTNGSVTVNPDGSWEYVPNPDFNGEDSFTVVVDDGNGGTDTITVTVNVTPVNDAPVGEDVSAETQEETAVTGQLTATDADGDNLTFKPGTNPENGQVTVNPDGSWEYVPNSDFNGEDSFTVVVDDGNGGTDTITVTVNVTPVNDAPVGENVTTETQEETAVTGQLTATDADGDNLTFKPGSDPTNGQVTVNPDGSWEYVPKPDFNGEDSFTVVVDDGNGGTDTITVTVNVTPVNDAPVGEDVSAETQEETAVTGQLTATDVDGDNLTFKPGSNPENGSVTVNPDGSWEYVPNPDFNGEDSFTVVVDDGNGGTDTITVTVNVTPVNDAPVGEDVSAETQEETAVTGQLTATDVDGDNLTFKPGSDPTNGQV

-300 KPGSDPTNG
+300 KPGSNPENG
-309 QVTVNP
+309 QVTVN
-315 DGLWEYVPNT
+315 
-325 DFNGEDSFTV
+325 
-335 VVDDGNGGTD
+335 
-345 TITVTVNVTSVN
+345 
-357 DAPIGDDVSAETQEE
+357 A
-372 TAVTGQLTA
+372 
-381 TDADG
+381 
-386 DNLTFKPGSN
+386 
-396 PENGSVTI
+396 
-404 NADGSWE
+404 
-411 YVPNTDFN
+411 
-419 GEDSFTVVVDDG
+419 
-431 NGGTD
+431 
-436 TITVTVNVT
+436 
-445 PTNDAPIGDDVST
+445 
-458 ETQEETAVSGQLTAT
+458 
-473 DVDGDNLTFKPGT
+473 
-486 NPENGS
+486 
-492 VTVNP
+492 

-551 QEDTAVTGQLT
+551 QEETAVTGQLT
-562 ATDVDGDSLT
+562 ATD
-572 FKPGAD
+572 A
-578 PTNGQ
+578 
-583 VTVNPDGS
+583 
-591 WEYVPNPDFN
+591 
-601 GEDSFTVVV
+601 
-610 DDGNGGSDTITVT
+610 
-623 VNVTPVNDA
+623 
-632 PVGEN
+632 
-637 VTAETQEDTAVTG
+637 
-650 QLTATDV
+650 

-663 FKPGSDPTNGSVTV
+663 FKPGTNPENGSVTI
-677 NPDGSWE
+677 NSDGSWE

-711 TVTVNVTPINDA
+711 TVTVNVTPVNDA
-723 PVGEDVTAETQ
+723 PVGEDVSAETQ

-747 LDGDN
+747 VDGDN
-752 LTFKPGTNPEN
+752 LTFKPGSNPEN
-763 GNVTVNPDGSWEYVP
+763 GSVTVNPDGSWEYVP

-846 KPGSNPEN
+846 KPGTNPEN

-860 ADGSWEYVPSPDF
+860 S
-873 NGEDSF
+873 
-879 TVVVDDGNGGT
+879 
-890 DTITVTVNVTP
+890 
-901 VNDAPVG
+901 
-908 EDVTAETQEET
+908 
-919 AVTGQ
+919 
-924 LTATDVDGDNLTFK
+924 
-938 PGSDP
+938 
-943 TNGSVT
+943 
-949 VNPDGSWEYVPNTDF
+949 
-964 NGEDSFTVVVDD
+964 
-976 GNGGTDTITVTVN
+976 
-989 VTPINDAPVGEDV
+989 
-1002 TAETQEETAVTGQ
+1002 
-1015 LTATDLDGDNLT
+1015 
-1027 FKPGTNPENGN
+1027 
-1038 VTVNPDGSWE
+1038 DGSWE

-1080 VTPVNDAPVGEDVS
+1080 VTPVNDAPVGEDIS

-1119 KPGSNPEN
+1119 KPGTNPEN

-1134 DGSWEYV
+1134 
-1141 PSPDFNGEDS
+1141 
-1151 FTVVVDDG
+1151 
-1159 NGGTDTITVTVNVT
+1159 
-1173 PVNDAPVG
+1173 
-1181 EDVTA
+1181 
-1186 ETQEETAVTGQLT
+1186 
-1199 ATDVDGD
+1199 
-1206 NLTFKPGSDPTN
+1206 
-1218 GQVTVNPD
+1218 D

-1262 VTPVNDAPEGEDVT
+1262 VTPVNDAPVGEDVS
-1276 AETQEETAVTGQLTA
+1276 AETQE
-1291 TDVDGDN
+1291 D
-1298 LTFKPGSNPENG
+1298 
-1310 QVTVNADGSWEYVPN
+1310 
-1325 TDFNG
+1325 
-1330 EDSFTVVVDDGN
+1330 
-1342 GGSDTITVTVNVT
+1342 
-1355 PVNDAPIGEDV
+1355 
-1366 TAETQE
+1366 
-1372 ETAVTGQLT
+1372 TAVTGQLT

-1478 DNLTFKQGSDPTNG
+1478 DNLTFKPGSDPTNG

-1502 EYVPNTDFN
+1502 EYVPNPDFN
-1511 GEDSFTVMVDDGNGG
+1511 GEDSFTVVVDDGNGG
-1526 SDTITVTVN
+1526 TDTITVTVNVTPVNDAPVGEDVSAETQEETAVTGQLTATDVDGDNLTFNPGSDPTNGQVTVNPDGSWEYVPNPDFNGEDSFTVVVDDGNGGTDTITVTVNVTPVNDAPVGEDVSAETQEETAVTGQLTATDVDGDNLTFKPGADPTNGSVTVNPDGSWEYVPNPDFNGEDSFTVVVDDGNGGTDTITVTVNVTPVNDAPVGEDVSAETQEETAVTGQLTATDVDGDNLTFKPGSDPTNGQVTVNPDGSWEYVPNPDFNGEDSFTVVVDDGNGGTDTITVTVN

-1622 VTVNVTPVNDAPIG
+1622 VTVNVTPVNDAP
-1636 DDVSAETQED
+1636 
-1646 TAVTGQLT
+1646 
-1654 ATDVDGDSLTFKP
+1654 
-1667 GTNPENGQVTVNADG
+1667 
-1682 SWEYVPNTDFNGE
+1682 
-1695 DSFTVVVDDGN
+1695 
-1706 GGTDTIT
+1706 
-1713 VTVNVTP
+1713 
-1720 VNDAPVGED
+1720 VGED

-1755 FKPGSNPENG
+1755 FKPGTNPENG
-1765 SVTINADGS
+1765 SITINADGS

-1794 DGNGGTD
+1794 DGNGG
-1801 TITVTVNVTPT
+1801 
-1812 NDAPIGDDVSTETQ
+1812 S
-1826 EETAVSGQLTA
+1826 
-1837 TDVDGDNLTFKPGT
+1837 
-1851 NPENGSV
+1851 
-1858 TVNPDGSWEYVPNT
+1858 
-1872 DFNGEDSFTVVV
+1872 
-1884 DDGNGGTDTIT
+1884 DTIT

-1910 DVSAETQEETA
+1910 DVIAETQEETA
-1921 VTGQLTATDADG
+1921 VTGQLTATDV

-1938 TFKPGAN
+1938 TFKPGSDPTNGQVTVN
-1945 PENGSIT
+1945 P
-1952 INADGS
+1952 DGS

-1991 NVTPVNDAPIGD
+1991 NVTPVNDAP
-2003 DVSAETQ
+2003 
-2010 EETAVTGQL
+2010 
-2019 TATDADGDNLTFKP
+2019 
-2033 GSNPENGSVTI
+2033 
-2044 NADGS
+2044 
-2049 WEYVPNPDF
+2049 
-2058 NGEDS
+2058 
-2063 FTVVV
+2063 
-2068 DDGNGGTDT
+2068 
-2077 ITVTVN
+2077 
-2083 VTPANDAPV
+2083 V
-2092 GEDVSAETQEDTAV
+2092 GEDVSVETQEETAV

-2119 LTFKPGSNPENGSV
+2119 LTFKPGSDPTNGQVTVNP
-2133 TINADGSWEYV
+2133 DGSWEYV

-2204 DVDGDNLTFKPGSNP
+2204 DVDGDNLTFKPGTNP
-2219 ENGSVTINADG
+2219 ENGSVTVNPDGSWEYVPNSDFNGEDSFTVVVDDGNGGTDTITVTVNVTPVNDAPVGEDVSAETPEDTAVTGQLTATDVDGDNLTFKPGSNPENGQVTVNADG

-2235 PNPDFN
+2235 PNTDFN

-2278 SAETQEETAVTGQL
+2278 SAETQEETAVSGQL

-2306 GSNPENGSVTIN
+2306 GS
-2318 ADGSWEYVPNPD
+2318 
-2330 FNGEDSFTVVVDDG
+2330 
-2344 NGGTDTITVTVNVT
+2344 
-2358 PANDAPVGEDVSAE
+2358 
-2372 TQEDTAVT
+2372 
-2380 GQLTATD
+2380 
-2387 VDGDN
+2387 
-2392 LTFKPGSNPENG
+2392 
-2404 SVTINADGSWEY
+2404 
-2416 VPNPDFNGEDSFTV
+2416 
-2430 VVDDGNG
+2430 
-2437 GTDTITV
+2437 
-2444 TVNVTPAND
+2444 
-2453 APVGED
+2453 
-2459 VSAETQEETAVT
+2459 
-2471 GQLTATDVDG
+2471 
-2481 DNITFKPGTNPE
+2481 
-2493 NGSVTVN
+2493 
-2500 PDGSWEYVPNTD
+2500 
-2512 FNGEDSF
+2512 
-2519 TVVVDDGN
+2519 
-2527 GGSDTIT
+2527 
-2534 VTVNVTPVND
+2534 
-2544 APVGEDVSA
+2544 
-2553 ETQEETAV
+2553 
-2561 TGQLT
+2561 
-2566 ATDIDGDNLTFKP
+2566 
-2579 GTNPENGSVTVN
+2579 
-2591 PDGSWEYVPNTDFN
+2591 
-2605 GEDSFTV
+2605 
-2612 VVDDGNGG
+2612 
-2620 SDTITVTV
+2620 
-2628 NVTPVNDAPVGENV
+2628 
-2642 TTETQEETAVTGQ
+2642 
-2655 LTATDVDGDN
+2655 
-2665 LTFKQGSDPTNGSV
+2665 DPTNGSV
-2679 TVNPDGSWEY
+2679 TVNS
-2689 VPNTDFN
+2689 
-2696 GEDSFTVMV
+2696 
-2705 DDGNGGSDTITVTV
+2705 
-2719 NVTPV
+2719 
-2724 NDAPVGENVSAETQE
+2724 
-2739 ETAVTGQLTATD
+2739 
-2751 VDGDNLT
+2751 
-2758 FKPGSNP
+2758 
-2765 ENGSVTINADGSW
+2765 
-2778 EYVPN
+2778 
-2783 PDFNGEDSFTVVVDD
+2783 
-2798 GNGGTD
+2798 
-2804 TITVTVNV
+2804 
-2812 TPTNDAPIGDDVS
+2812 
-2825 TETQEETA
+2825 
-2833 VSGQLT
+2833 
-2839 ATDVD
+2839 
-2844 GDNLTFKPGTNPE
+2844 
-2857 NGSVTVNPDGSWEYV
+2857 
-2872 PNTDFNGEDSF
+2872 
-2883 TVVVDDGNGG
+2883 
-2893 SDTITV
+2893 
-2899 TVNVTPVNDAPVG
+2899 
-2912 EDVSAETQ
+2912 
-2920 EETAVTGQLTATDV
+2920 
-2934 DGDNL
+2934 
-2939 TFKPGTNPENGSVTV
+2939 
-2954 NPDGSWEYVP
+2954 DGSWEYVP

-2984 TDTITVTVNV
+2984 T
-2994 TPVNDA
+2994 
-3000 PVGENVSAETQEETA
+3000 
-3015 VTGQLTATDVDGD
+3015 
-3028 NLTFK
+3028 
-3033 QGSDPTNGSVTV
+3033 
-3045 NPDGSWEYVPNPDFN
+3045 
-3060 GEDSFTVVVDDG
+3060 
-3072 NGGTDTIT
+3072 
-3080 VTVNV
+3080 
-3085 TPVNDA
+3085 
-3091 PVGEDV
+3091 
-3097 SAETQ
+3097 
-3102 EETAVT
+3102 
-3108 GQLTA
+3108 
-3113 TDIDGDNLTFK
+3113 
-3124 PGTNPENGS
+3124 
-3133 VTVNPDGSWEYVP
+3133 
-3146 NTDFNGEDS
+3146 
-3155 FMVVVDDGNG
+3155 
-3165 GSDTITVTVN
+3165 DTITVTVN

-3272 TVEIV
+3272 TVEIT

-3293 EDNTIAL
+3293 EDNAITL
-3300 DLLGND
+3300 DLLSND

-3314 ITQIAGVELTGGVQE
+3314 ITQIAGVALTGGEQE

-3354 GDVSFDYHI
+3354 GDVSFDYQI

-3400 SIKGTVIGKVTATDI
+3400 SIKGAVIGKVTATDI

-3444 EKGLLAAAN
+3444 EKGLIAAAN

-3486 NEAPIG
+3486 NEAPTG

-3615 ADKVDIEFIIGQG
+3615 ADNVDIEFIIGQG
-3628 IYHNG
+3628 VYHNG

-3661 NTDNYLVTDKTAIKG
+3661 DTDSYQIKDKTAIKG

-3860 ASDGKTVLGVAD
+3860 ASDGKTVLGIAD
-3872 AEGSITLTGLWS
+3872 AEGSITLTGLWN

-3926 HADGISMNGRSRSFF
+3926 HADSISMNGRSRSFF
-3941 SIEQQDDDSSMERAE
+3941 SVEQQDDDSSMERTE
-3956 RLLSESEDEH
+3956 HLVSESEDEH

-3981 LLQEDILL
+3981 LLQEDISL

-4017 LTHATTETIDEYIS
+4017 LSHATTETIDEYIS

-4092 ELTVIPNPVIDDN
+4092 ELTVIPNPVIDD
-4105 L
+4105 

>member
-1 MSIAMKSFVVTTTG
+1 
-15 KVQNVKGHV
+15 
-24 EATVGDQRV
+24 D
-33 VLVTGQ
+33 
-39 ELPAGSQVFV
+39 
-49 SAPNS
+49 
-54 ITLVSPDGE
+54 
-63 YWNSSESLEQQTTD
+63 
-77 VHSEI
+77 
-82 ASIHQAILSGED
+82 
-94 PSTVTEAPAAG
+94 
-105 NIVNGGGFGF
+105 
-115 VEVVRQGR
+115 
-123 ESLAQT
+123 
-129 HYDTELSQSNT
+129 
-140 FDVFPS
+140 
-146 FESTPIATEPSAPTP
+146 
-161 PDNKPPVIVDINGR
+161 
-175 PIGDDLSVEVA
+175 
-186 EDSSING
+186 
-193 QLTATDADGDDLTF
+193 
-207 ELVDGSEPTNGQV
+207 
-220 TVNPD
+220 
-225 GSWEYVPNPDFNGE
+225 
-239 DSFTVVVDD
+239 
-248 GNGGTD
+248 
-254 TITVTVNVTP
+254 
-264 VNDAPVGEDVSA
+264 
-276 ETQEE
+276 
-281 TAVTGQLT
+281 TAVT
-289 ATDADG
+289 
-295 DNLTF
+295 
-300 KPGSDPTNG
+300 
-309 QVTVNP
+309 
-315 DGLWEYVPNT
+315 
-325 DFNGEDSFTV
+325 
-335 VVDDGNGGTD
+335 
-345 TITVTVNVTSVN
+345 
-357 DAPIGDDVSAETQEE
+357 
-372 TAVTGQLTA
+372 
-381 TDADG
+381 
-386 DNLTFKPGSN
+386 
-396 PENGSVTI
+396 
-404 NADGSWE
+404 
-411 YVPNTDFN
+411 
-419 GEDSFTVVVDDG
+419 
-431 NGGTD
+431 
-436 TITVTVNVT
+436 
-445 PTNDAPIGDDVST
+445 
-458 ETQEETAVSGQLTAT
+458 GQLTAT
-473 DVDGDNLTFKPGT
+473 DVDGDNLTFKPGS
-486 NPENGS
+486 NPENGQ
-492 VTVNP
+492 VTVNA

-551 QEDTAVTGQLT
+551 QEETAVSGQLT
-562 ATDVDGDSLT
+562 ATDVDGDNLT
-572 FKPGAD
+572 FKPG
-578 PTNGQ
+578 TNPENGS
-583 VTVNPDGS
+583 VTINADGS

-632 PVGEN
+632 PVGED
-637 VTAETQEDTAVTG
+637 VSAETQEETAVTG

-663 FKPGSDPTNGSVTV
+663 FKPGTNPENGSVTI
-677 NPDGSWE
+677 NADGSWE
-684 YVPNTDFNGEDSF
+684 YVPNT
-697 TVVVDDGNGGTDTI
+697 
-711 TVTVNVTPINDA
+711 
-723 PVGEDVTAETQ
+723 
-734 EETAVTGQ
+734 
-742 LTATD
+742 
-747 LDGDN
+747 
-752 LTFKPGTNPEN
+752 
-763 GNVTVNPDGSWEYVP
+763 
-778 NPDFNGED
+778 DFNGED

-846 KPGSNPEN
+846 KPGTNPEN

-860 ADGSWEYVPSPDF
+860 F
-873 NGEDSF
+873 
-879 TVVVDDGNGGT
+879 
-890 DTITVTVNVTP
+890 
-901 VNDAPVG
+901 
-908 EDVTAETQEET
+908 
-919 AVTGQ
+919 
-924 LTATDVDGDNLTFK
+924 
-938 PGSDP
+938 
-943 TNGSVT
+943 
-949 VNPDGSWEYVPNTDF
+949 DGSWEYVPNTDF

-989 VTPINDAPVGEDV
+989 VI
-1002 TAETQEETAVTGQ
+1002 
-1015 LTATDLDGDNLT
+1015 
-1027 FKPGTNPENGN
+1027 
-1038 VTVNPDGSWE
+1038 
-1048 YVPNP
+1048 
-1053 DFNGEDSFTVVVDD
+1053 
-1067 GNGGTD
+1067 
-1073 TITVTVN
+1073 
-1080 VTPVNDAPVGEDVS
+1080 PVNDAPVGEDVS

-1107 TATDVDGDNLTF
+1107 TATDVDDDNLTF

-1127 GSVTINA
+1127 GS
-1134 DGSWEYV
+1134 
-1141 PSPDFNGEDS
+1141 
-1151 FTVVVDDG
+1151 
-1159 NGGTDTITVTVNVT
+1159 
-1173 PVNDAPVG
+1173 
-1181 EDVTA
+1181 
-1186 ETQEETAVTGQLT
+1186 
-1199 ATDVDGD
+1199 
-1206 NLTFKPGSDPTN
+1206 
-1218 GQVTVNPD
+1218 
-1226 GSWEYVPNTDFNG
+1226 
-1239 EDSFTVVVDD
+1239 
-1249 GNGGTDTITVTVN
+1249 
-1262 VTPVNDAPEGEDVT
+1262 
-1276 AETQEETAVTGQLTA
+1276 
-1291 TDVDGDN
+1291 
-1298 LTFKPGSNPENG
+1298 
-1310 QVTVNADGSWEYVPN
+1310 
-1325 TDFNG
+1325 
-1330 EDSFTVVVDDGN
+1330 
-1342 GGSDTITVTVNVT
+1342 
-1355 PVNDAPIGEDV
+1355 
-1366 TAETQE
+1366 
-1372 ETAVTGQLT
+1372 
-1381 ATDVDGDNLT
+1381 
-1391 FKPGSDPT
+1391 
-1399 NGQVTVNPDGS
+1399 VTVNPDGS

-1455 NVTTETQEETAV
+1455 
-1467 TGQLTATDVDG
+1467 
-1478 DNLTFKQGSDPTNG
+1478 
-1492 SVTVNPDGSW
+1492 
-1502 EYVPNTDFN
+1502 
-1511 GEDSFTVMVDDGNGG
+1511 
-1526 SDTITVTVN
+1526 
-1535 VTPVN
+1535 
-1540 DAPVGED
+1540 D

-1560 QLTATDADGDNLTF
+1560 QLTATDADGDN
-1574 KPGSNPENGSVT
+1574 
-1586 INADGSWEYVPNT
+1586 
-1599 DFNGEDSFTVVVD
+1599 
-1612 DGNGGSDTIT
+1612 
-1622 VTVNVTPVNDAPIG
+1622 
-1636 DDVSAETQED
+1636 
-1646 TAVTGQLT
+1646 
-1654 ATDVDGDSLTFKP
+1654 LTFKP

-1774 WEYVPNPDFNGE
+1774 WEYVPN
-1786 DSFTVVVD
+1786 
-1794 DGNGGTD
+1794 
-1801 TITVTVNVTPT
+1801 
-1812 NDAPIGDDVSTETQ
+1812 
-1826 EETAVSGQLTA
+1826 
-1837 TDVDGDNLTFKPGT
+1837 
-1851 NPENGSV
+1851 
-1858 TVNPDGSWEYVPNT
+1858 T

-1921 VTGQLTATDADG
+1921 VTGQLTATDV

-1938 TFKPGAN
+1938 TFKPGTN
-1945 PENGSIT
+1945 PENGSVT
-1952 INADGS
+1952 VNPDGS
-1958 WEYVPNPDFNG
+1958 WEYIPNPDFNG
-1969 EDSFTVVVDDGNGG
+1969 EDRFTVVVDDGNGG

-1991 NVTPVNDAPIGD
+1991 NVTPVNDAPVGD

-2019 TATDADGDNLTFKP
+2019 TATD
-2033 GSNPENGSVTI
+2033 
-2044 NADGS
+2044 
-2049 WEYVPNPDF
+2049 
-2058 NGEDS
+2058 
-2063 FTVVV
+2063 
-2068 DDGNGGTDT
+2068 
-2077 ITVTVN
+2077 
-2083 VTPANDAPV
+2083 
-2092 GEDVSAETQEDTAV
+2092 
-2106 TGQLTATDVDGDN
+2106 VDGDN
-2119 LTFKPGSNPENGSV
+2119 LTFKPGTNPENGQV
-2133 TINADGSWEYV
+2133 TVNADGSWEYV

-2204 DVDGDNLTFKPGSNP
+2204 DVDGDNLTFKPG
-2219 ENGSVTINADG
+2219 T
-2230 SWEYV
+2230 
-2235 PNPDFN
+2235 
-2241 GEDSFTVVVDDGNGG
+2241 
-2256 TDTITVT
+2256 
-2263 VNVTPVNDAPVGEDV
+2263 
-2278 SAETQEETAVTGQL
+2278 
-2292 TATDVDGDNLTFKP
+2292 
-2306 GSNPENGSVTIN
+2306 
-2318 ADGSWEYVPNPD
+2318 
-2330 FNGEDSFTVVVDDG
+2330 
-2344 NGGTDTITVTVNVT
+2344 
-2358 PANDAPVGEDVSAE
+2358 
-2372 TQEDTAVT
+2372 
-2380 GQLTATD
+2380 
-2387 VDGDN
+2387 
-2392 LTFKPGSNPENG
+2392 
-2404 SVTINADGSWEY
+2404 
-2416 VPNPDFNGEDSFTV
+2416 
-2430 VVDDGNG
+2430 
-2437 GTDTITV
+2437 
-2444 TVNVTPAND
+2444 
-2453 APVGED
+2453 
-2459 VSAETQEETAVT
+2459 
-2471 GQLTATDVDG
+2471 
-2481 DNITFKPGTNPE
+2481 
-2493 NGSVTVN
+2493 
-2500 PDGSWEYVPNTD
+2500 
-2512 FNGEDSF
+2512 
-2519 TVVVDDGN
+2519 
-2527 GGSDTIT
+2527 
-2534 VTVNVTPVND
+2534 
-2544 APVGEDVSA
+2544 
-2553 ETQEETAV
+2553 
-2561 TGQLT
+2561 
-2566 ATDIDGDNLTFKP
+2566 
-2579 GTNPENGSVTVN
+2579 
-2591 PDGSWEYVPNTDFN
+2591 
-2605 GEDSFTV
+2605 
-2612 VVDDGNGG
+2612 
-2620 SDTITVTV
+2620 
-2628 NVTPVNDAPVGENV
+2628 
-2642 TTETQEETAVTGQ
+2642 
-2655 LTATDVDGDN
+2655 
-2665 LTFKQGSDPTNGSV
+2665 DPTNGSV
-2679 TVNPDGSWEY
+2679 TVNS
-2689 VPNTDFN
+2689 
-2696 GEDSFTVMV
+2696 
-2705 DDGNGGSDTITVTV
+2705 
-2719 NVTPV
+2719 
-2724 NDAPVGENVSAETQE
+2724 
-2739 ETAVTGQLTATD
+2739 
-2751 VDGDNLT
+2751 
-2758 FKPGSNP
+2758 
-2765 ENGSVTINADGSW
+2765 
-2778 EYVPN
+2778 
-2783 PDFNGEDSFTVVVDD
+2783 
-2798 GNGGTD
+2798 
-2804 TITVTVNV
+2804 
-2812 TPTNDAPIGDDVS
+2812 
-2825 TETQEETA
+2825 
-2833 VSGQLT
+2833 
-2839 ATDVD
+2839 
-2844 GDNLTFKPGTNPE
+2844 
-2857 NGSVTVNPDGSWEYV
+2857 
-2872 PNTDFNGEDSF
+2872 
-2883 TVVVDDGNGG
+2883 
-2893 SDTITV
+2893 
-2899 TVNVTPVNDAPVG
+2899 
-2912 EDVSAETQ
+2912 
-2920 EETAVTGQLTATDV
+2920 
-2934 DGDNL
+2934 
-2939 TFKPGTNPENGSVTV
+2939 
-2954 NPDGSWEYVP
+2954 DGSWEYVP

-2984 TDTITVTVNV
+2984 TDTI
-2994 TPVNDA
+2994 
-3000 PVGENVSAETQEETA
+3000 
-3015 VTGQLTATDVDGD
+3015 
-3028 NLTFK
+3028 
-3033 QGSDPTNGSVTV
+3033 
-3045 NPDGSWEYVPNPDFN
+3045 
-3060 GEDSFTVVVDDG
+3060 
-3072 NGGTDTIT
+3072 
-3080 VTVNV
+3080 
-3085 TPVNDA
+3085 
-3091 PVGEDV
+3091 
-3097 SAETQ
+3097 
-3102 EETAVT
+3102 
-3108 GQLTA
+3108 
-3113 TDIDGDNLTFK
+3113 
-3124 PGTNPENGS
+3124 
-3133 VTVNPDGSWEYVP
+3133 
-3146 NTDFNGEDS
+3146 
-3155 FMVVVDDGNG
+3155 M
-3165 GSDTITVTVN
+3165 VTVN

-3272 TVEIV
+3272 TVEIT

-3293 EDNTIAL
+3293 EDNAITL
-3300 DLLGND
+3300 DLLSND

-3314 ITQIAGVELTGGVQE
+3314 ITQIAGVALTGGEQE
-3329 ITVENGQIRVA
+3329 IAVENGQIRVA

-3354 GDVSFDYHI
+3354 GDVSFDYQI

-3400 SIKGTVIGKVTATDI
+3400 STKGTVIGKVTATDI

-3444 EKGLLAAAN
+3444 EKGLLAATN

-3486 NEAPIG
+3486 NEAPTG

-3546 NITTSTLLTKAMF
+3546 NITTSTLLTKTMF

-3567 PELNHSSG
+3567 PELNHSSDL
-3575 MEGSEDTGNNGS
+3575 EGSEDAGNNGS

-3615 ADKVDIEFIIGQG
+3615 ADNVDIEFIIGQG

-3661 NTDNYLVTDKTAIKG
+3661 NTDNYQVTDKTAIKG

-3764 NPTVSPG
+3764 NPTVSSG

-3860 ASDGKTVLGVAD
+3860 ASDGKTVLGIAD
-3872 AEGSITLTGLWS
+3872 AEGSITLTGLWN

-3926 HADGISMNGRSRSFF
+3926 HADSISMNGRSRSFF
-3941 SIEQQDDDSSMERAE
+3941 SVEQQDDDSSMERTE
-3956 RLLSESEDEH
+3956 HLVSESEDEH

-3981 LLQEDILL
+3981 LLQEDISL

-4017 LTHATTETIDEYIS
+4017 LSHATTETIDEYIS